1 MRQEETRVRAPG
13 GTGAG
18 GAATGHCLVF
28 VAGEGAVGL
37 RVPLDRALVLGRD
50 PGCGVPLPADD
61 VSRRHAR
68 LSPVDDGHLLEDLG
82 STNGTHVN
90 GERVARHRLAPG
102 DRLQLGPFVARYL
115 PAGDAEVAALSAL
128 AELARR
134 DPLTGLANRRAFEEA
149 LRREVARARRGGEPL
164 AVAALDVDHF
174 KRVNDAHGH
183 AAGDAVLA
191 AVAARAAGALRAG
204 DLLARVGGEEFAAL
218 LPGAG
223 LAAAAEVAER
233 IRAALAAAPVEA
245 GGRPLRVTASLG
257 CAALLPEDAD
267 GAALLARAD
276 ARLYD
281 AKRAGRDRVV
291 C

>member
-1 MRQEETRVRAPG
+1 MDQDRTLVRPPD
-13 GTGAG
+13 AG
-18 GAATGHCLVF
+18 EHPAGGHCLVF
-28 VAGEGAVGL
+28 VAGEGALG
-37 RVPLDRALVLGRD
+37 RSIALDGELVLGRD
-50 PGCGVPLPADD
+50 AACAVPLAADD

-68 LSPVDDGHLLEDLG
+68 VAPEGGGHVLVDLD
-82 STNGTHVN
+82 STNGTFVN
-90 GERVARHRLAPG
+90 GRRVGRHRLAPG
-102 DRLQLGPFVARYL
+102 DRVQVGPFVARYL
-115 PAGDAEVAALSAL
+115 RAGDAEAAALAAL
-128 AELARR
+128 ADLAQR

-149 LRREVARARRGGEPL
+149 LRREVARARRSGAPL

-191 AVAARAAGALRAG
+191 AVAARAAAALRAG

-223 LAAAAEVAER
+223 LAAAVEVAGR
-233 IRAALAAAPVEA
+233 VRAAIAGAPVEA
-245 GGRPLRVTASLG
+245 DGRPVEVTASLG
-257 CAALLPEDAD
+257 CAALEPADED

-276 ARLYD
+276 ARLYQ

-291 C
+291 S